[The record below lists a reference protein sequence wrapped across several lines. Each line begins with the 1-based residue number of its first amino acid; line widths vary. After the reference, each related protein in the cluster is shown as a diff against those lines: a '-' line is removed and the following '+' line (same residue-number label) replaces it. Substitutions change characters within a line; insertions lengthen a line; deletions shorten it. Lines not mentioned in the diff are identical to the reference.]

1 MGQKLHL
8 FLGSNKFD
16 TLYAV
21 KVGMSLLIV
30 ESPAKCGKIRGF
42 LGAGWTVIASMG
54 HIRALLPALESVGLE
69 KDFEPTYEFQKEKAK
84 AIAGIRDAAKG
95 IDPSRIFLA
104 ADDDR
109 EGEAI
114 AYSVLVLLKLNPATT
129 PRAVFHEITESAV
142 KAAVAAPRRIDM
154 NRVNAQQARA
164 VLDMMVGFTISP
176 LLWKYVAS
184 SLSAGRCQTPAL
196 RIIADKESDIAGF
209 KTDTVWKVKGNW
221 STGPLT
227 TALVMTPLAFEAPM
241 VEELEDQESASNFL
255 ENIYN
260 DIGGRVT
267 STTTRPTSEAP
278 PKPLITSSLQQEA
291 SAAFGSQ
298 PKNTMRIAQRLYE
311 AGHITYMRTDSAV
324 LSEEAKA
331 AAEDW
336 VRGAFG
342 AEYIATAQKAQ
353 KKKKED
359 STAQEAHEA
368 IRPTHVEAVDLPA
381 AEDWNAADRRI
392 YKLIWQ
398 RAVQSVM
405 KPALGEQR
413 TVEFVATG
421 DPNEFGWRATWKR
434 QTFPGWRR
442 IGAKATNLDDP
453 EEVAE
458 AQATDAA
465 WSQSGQITVDTP
477 LKWTKLEA
485 FPQDSRP
492 PARHTE
498 ATLIRELEKRGIGRP
513 STYAALVE
521 TIVEKQYVE
530 KKTVPPSTIQV
541 PRLAVAPNV
550 WPPTTTLESKKVG
563 AESNKLSPTPLG
575 RSVLQFCLKEFQT
588 LFDYSFTSQME
599 TRLDQIAEGKEQWK
613 QVCRDTWSSYKV
625 RYEALKEQPSTV
637 TPAAAKQRMFSG
649 GIKGVLGKKGP
660 ILLREDPS
668 DKEKTVF
675 YGWPDG
681 VAFADLTDAAAIA
694 FVQTKVGGQNIGT
707 FQGQPMEKK
716 SGPHGVYVA
725 CNGVNVPFAEEDTEA
740 TLQEKFQKKT
750 ESLLH
755 TLGDFEFRNGPYGVF
770 MFKKTMTGKFRK
782 FVNVPQGLDP
792 KVLTLEA
799 ATKIFKTGL
808 ESKAKAAAYKK
819 SQPPK

>member
-1 MGQKLHL
+1 
-8 FLGSNKFD
+8 
-16 TLYAV
+16 
-21 KVGMSLLIV
+21 MSLLIV

-54 HIRALLPALESVGLE
+54 HIRALEPSLESVGLE

-129 PRAVFHEITESAV
+129 PRPVFHEITESAV

-164 VLDMMVGFTISP
+164 ILDMMVGFTISP
-176 LLWKYVAS
+176 LLWKYVQGPLAMQDKAP

-196 RIIADKESDIAGF
+196 RLIADKETDIAGF

-221 STGPLT
+221 STGPLS
-227 TALVMTPLAFEAPM
+227 TALVATPLQFEAPM
-241 VEELEDQESASNFL
+241 TEDLEDQESASNFL
-255 ENIYN
+255 ENIHA

-267 STTTRPTSEAP
+267 STTTRPTSESP

-324 LSEEAKA
+324 LSEEAKV

-336 VRGAFG
+336 VRTAFG
-342 AEYIATAQKAQ
+342 ADYIASVQ
-353 KKKKED
+353 KKSKVKSD
-359 STAQEAHEA
+359 PNAQEAHEA

-405 KPALGEQR
+405 KPALGELR
-413 TVEFVATG
+413 TLEFVADG
-421 DPNEFGWRATWKR
+421 DPNEFPWRATWKR

-458 AQATDAA
+458 AHATDAA
-465 WSQSGQITVDTP
+465 WTQSSQITAGTP

-485 FPQDSRP
+485 APQDSRP

-521 TIVEKQYVE
+521 TIIDKQYVD
-530 KKTVPPSTIQV
+530 KKTVPPTTVQV
-541 PRLAVAPNV
+541 PRLTVSPNV
-550 WPPTTTLESKKVG
+550 WPPSITLESKKVG

-575 RSVLQFCLKEFQT
+575 LSVLQFCLKEFQN
-588 LFDYSFTSQME
+588 LFDYSFTRQME

-613 QVCRDTWSSYKV
+613 QVCRDTWSSYKA
-625 RYEALKEQPSTV
+625 RYDELKAAASTV
-637 TPAAAKQRMFSG
+637 AVAASKQRTFPG
-649 GIKGVLGKKGP
+649 GLKAVLGKKGP
-660 ILLREDPS
+660 ILLREDPT

-681 VAFADLTDAAAIA
+681 VAFTDLTEEAATA
-694 FVQTKVGGQNIGT
+694 FVQTKIGGGGQALGT
-707 FQGQPMEKK
+707 FQGFPMQKK

-750 ESLLH
+750 ESQLH

-770 MFKKTMTGKFRK
+770 MFKTTMTGKFRK
-782 FVNVPQGLDP
+782 FVSVPQGLDP
-792 KVLTLEA
+792 KLLTVEA

-819 SQPPK
+819 SQTPK

>member
-1 MGQKLHL
+1 
-8 FLGSNKFD
+8 
-16 TLYAV
+16 
-21 KVGMSLLIV
+21 MSLLIV

-54 HIRALLPALESVGLE
+54 HIRALEPSLESVGLE
-69 KDFEPTYEFQKEKAK
+69 KDFEPTYEFQREKAK

-129 PRAVFHEITESAV
+129 PRPVFHEITESAV

-176 LLWKYVAS
+176 LLWKYVAP

-196 RIIADKESDIAGF
+196 RLVADKEADIAAF
-209 KTDTVWKVKGNW
+209 KTDTAWKVKGSW
-221 STGPLT
+221 STGPLA
-227 TALVMTPLAFEAPM
+227 TALVATPLQFEAPM
-241 VEELEDQESASNFL
+241 VEDLEDQESASNFL
-255 ENIYN
+255 ENIHN
-260 DIGGRVT
+260 DVGGRVT
-267 STTTRPTSEAP
+267 STTTRPTSESP

-291 SAAFGSQ
+291 SATFGSQ

-324 LSEEAKA
+324 LSEEAKV

-336 VRGAFG
+336 VRTAFG
-342 AEYIATAQKAQ
+342 ADYIASVQ
-353 KKKKED
+353 KKSKVKSD
-359 STAQEAHEA
+359 PNAQEAHEA
-368 IRPTHVEAVDLPA
+368 IRPTHVEAIDLPVT
-381 AEDWNAADRRI
+381 EDWNAADRRI

-405 KPALGEQR
+405 KPALGELR
-413 TVEFVATG
+413 TIEFVALG

-434 QTFPGWRR
+434 QTFAGWRR

-465 WSQSGQITVDTP
+465 WTQSAQITLNTP

-485 FPQDSRP
+485 VPQDSRP

-498 ATLIRELEKRGIGRP
+498 ATLIRELERKGIGRP
-513 STYAALVE
+513 STYASLVE
-521 TIVEKQYVE
+521 TIMEKQYVE
-530 KKTVPPSTIQV
+530 KKTVPPTTVQV
-541 PRLAVAPNV
+541 PRITVSPTV
-550 WPPTTTLESKKVG
+550 WPPNITLESKKVG

-575 RSVLQFCLKEFQT
+575 LSALQFCLKEFQN

-599 TRLDQIAEGKEQWK
+599 TRLDQIAEGKEPWK
-613 QVCRDTWSSYKV
+613 EVCRDTWASYNV
-625 RYEALKEQPSTV
+625 RYQALKAADATV
-637 TPAAAKQRMFSG
+637 AAASARQRVFPG
-649 GIKGVLGKKGP
+649 GLKAVLGKKGP
-660 ILLREDPS
+660 ILLREHES
-668 DKEKTVF
+668 KEKDRTVF

-681 VAFADLTDAAAIA
+681 VAFADLTEAAATA
-694 FVQTKVGGQNIGT
+694 FVQTKSGGGGAQALGT
-707 FQGQPMEKK
+707 FDGHPMQKK

-725 CNGVNVPFAEEDTEA
+725 CNGVNVPFADGDTDA
-740 TLQEKFQKKT
+740 TLQEKFQKKS
-750 ESLLH
+750 ESQLH
-755 TLGDFEFRNGPYGVF
+755 TLGDFEFRTGPYGMF
-770 MFKKTMTGKFRK
+770 MFKKTMTGTARK
-782 FVNVPQGLDP
+782 FVNVPQGVDP